1 MKKRSYLVGILLL
14 LFAAAL
20 AVTATIYYTARLNG
34 KVIEYR
40 DLAAIFTAFI
50 VSGSFIITTINT
62 KLNADSNEAKLQF
75 DRNKFGHDIKLLAFN
90 LFKEYNSELMVA
102 HNEVAV
108 AFIRQFGG
116 LGEAELVV
124 KLNGDI
130 PSSKAVTM
138 LLNHLELT
146 AISFTEDMG
155 DRALIKELFLNI
167 FMVQYGQFD
176 IYIKVKQKS
185 SPNFFDTFSTLAE
198 TWKAEIEKKK

>member
-20 AVTATIYYTARLNG
+20 AVTIYYTARLNG

-75 DRNKFGHDIKLLAFN
+75 DRNKFGHDKKLLAFN

-102 HNEVAV
+102 AKSRTFTVN
-108 AFIRQFGG
+108 
-116 LGEAELVV
+116 ELVMRS
-124 KLNGDI
+124 KNSRGGDA
-130 PSSKAVTM
+130 P
-138 LLNHLELT
+138 
-146 AISFTEDMG
+146 
-155 DRALIKELFLNI
+155 
-167 FMVQYGQFD
+167 
-176 IYIKVKQKS
+176 IKV
-185 SPNFFDTFSTLAE
+185 
-198 TWKAEIEKKK
+198 